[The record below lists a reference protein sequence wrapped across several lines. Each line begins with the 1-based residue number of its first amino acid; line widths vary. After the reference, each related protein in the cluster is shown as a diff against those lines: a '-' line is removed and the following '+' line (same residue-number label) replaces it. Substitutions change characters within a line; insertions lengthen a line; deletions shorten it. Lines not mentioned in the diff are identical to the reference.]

1 MSEELERQ
9 WDNKHL
15 EPPTKQWNRLSIDKK
30 LQHCIPGEKM
40 TQTTTA
46 MSDGFL

>member
-30 LQHCIPGEKM
+30 LQLSIVPLLEK
-40 TQTTTA
+40 
-46 MSDGFL
+46 

>member
-15 EPPTKQWNRLSIDKK
+15 ETKQWNLLSIDKK
-30 LQHCIPGEKM
+30 LQLNSVSMVSK
-40 TQTTTA
+40 
-46 MSDGFL
+46 